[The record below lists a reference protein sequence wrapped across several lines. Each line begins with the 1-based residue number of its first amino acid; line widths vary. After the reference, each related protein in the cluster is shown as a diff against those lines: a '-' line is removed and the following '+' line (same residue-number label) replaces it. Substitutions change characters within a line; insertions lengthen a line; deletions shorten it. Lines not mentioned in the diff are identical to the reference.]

1 MARPLI
7 LPHAFLVP
15 TTPDERARW
24 AAKRYGH
31 GAALAEFPVGSDEGF
46 EAAGRYAA
54 EAYEHVYGG
63 TV

>member
-1 MARPLI
+1 MSSPLI
-7 LPHAFLVP
+7 LPRDFLVP

-31 GAALAEFPVGSDEGF
+31 GAALEEFPVGSDEGF

-54 EAYEHVYGG
+54 EVYENVLGG
-63 TV
+63 TS